1 MTLVNGSS
9 AKVEDRYTQPP
20 WILASIHGCHRWLGF
35 RDWCLSLARGPRLWE
50 AKKVFNLLLPVL
62 QGDDALELYL
72 ELQDA
77 FRRHQ
82 ARFGLNVLQST
93 AYTRLGHSR
102 VEIMSIFLQSKE
114 DCAISSIGSLA
125 EAKATHVG
133 VCTCLITPYSLEKT
147 SICCMPLSQR
157 EPKMLVI
164 SRQWRCGCAHW
175 MI

>member
-1 MTLVNGSS
+1 MNGT
-9 AKVEDRYTQPP
+9 ALKVEDRYTHPP
-20 WILASIHGCHRWLGF
+20 WLSAYGCHRWLGF

-50 AKKVFNLLLPVL
+50 AKKIFNLLLPVL
-62 QGDDALELYL
+62 SAVDASELYL
-72 ELQDA
+72 ELQEA

-82 ARFGLNVLQST
+82 ARFRLSFLQST
-93 AYTRLGHSR
+93 AYTTFGHSR
-102 VEIMSIFLQSKE
+102 VEILSIFLQRKE

-125 EAKATHVG
+125 GAMATHVG
-133 VCTCLITPYSLEKT
+133 VCMCLVVPYSVEKT

-164 SRQWRCGCAHW
+164 SRHWLCGCAHW